1 MKRRTIFALC
11 LALAGSQASAADE
24 RATRE
29 EAVAFVNQ
37 AVAYV
42 KANDKAKALAE
53 FNDPKG
59 KFVVKELYVVAVDLQ
74 GNVLANG
81 VNRKIV
87 GKNLLQIKDVDGRS
101 FVREQIEIATTKGS
115 GWMEFRWNNP
125 VTNQMEQRQFYLV
138 RNEDYFIGSGIFK
151 P

>member
-11 LALAGSQASAADE
+11 LALAGFQASAADE

-29 EAVAFVNQ
+29 EAVAFVNK

-59 KFVVKELYVVAVDLQ
+59 KFVIKELYVVAVDLQ

>member
-1 MKRRTIFALC
+1 MKRRTIFAVC
-11 LALAGSQASAADE
+11 LALTCHLASAAE
-24 RATRE
+24 ARATKE
-29 EAVAFVNQ
+29 EAVAFVNK
-37 AVAYV
+37 AVAYI

>member
-11 LALAGSQASAADE
+11 LALAGFQASAADE

-29 EAVAFVNQ
+29 EAVAFVNK

-59 KFVVKELYVVAVDLQ
+59 QFVVKELYVVAVDLQ

-125 VTNQMEQRQFYLV
+125 VTNKMEQRQFYLV
-138 RNEDYFIGSGIFK
+138 RNEDYFVGSGIFK

>member
-11 LALAGSQASAADE
+11 LALAGFQASAADE

-29 EAVAFVNQ
+29 EAVAFVNK

-59 KFVVKELYVVAVDLQ
+59 QFVVKELYVVAVDLQ

-101 FVREQIEIATTKGS
+101 FLREQIEIATTKGS